1 MGLEYEVKFLDVDVP
16 AVKKILE
23 KVGAKKVHDRIMFK
37 RTIFNRCDTTIRGYS
52 RVRDEGKEV
61 TMTSKMFKDPKYPE
75 EHEVTIK
82 EDYETGVNFLKSLG
96 LDVKAV
102 QESYREKWS
111 HPLANEITF
120 DDLPGLPT
128 YMEVECAS
136 EENLNKLIE
145 TLGLDKSKMRYGVY
159 DATYEEYYGIPRD
172 TLNNKTPSLTF
183 ANIINEI
190 KPSKNMDLLRKIH
203 KSYGLSRSSKLS
215 RNKSTKKLS
224 KKSSKK
230 PSKKISK
237 TKKTSLRG
245 GAKRKTSKKTS
256 KKSSKKTSL
265 RGGAKRKGSKTIRKT
280 SKTSRI
286 SLKKSSKKMSK
297 KTSRKTKTSKKKSK
311 KNN

>member
-190 KPSKNMDLLRKIH
+190 KPSKNMDLLRKMH
-203 KSYGLSRSSKLS
+203 KSYGLSRTSKLS

-237 TKKTSLRG
+237 TR
-245 GAKRKTSKKTS
+245 KTS
-256 KKSSKKTSL
+256 KKSSKKSSL